1 MKRNTFLKR
10 VSLSA
15 GGALLLPSVSL
26 LQGCEYKPRVRTA
39 LTEGD
44 IPFLDEIGDTLLPPT
59 ETSPGAKASN
69 IGGYMMVMYADCLA
83 PESQAVFLN
92 GLNEV
97 DARSSQKFSTSFEQ
111 AQPEQR
117 LQLMQTIHEEA
128 RAYRLKMAVGETRL
142 PHYFD
147 LFKRMTLSGYFSSE
161 IGMTQ
166 ARNYLPLPG
175 RFEACIPYRKGSKP
189 WAS

>member
-44 IPFLDEIGDTLLPPT
+44 ILFLDEIGDTLLPPT

-69 IGGYMMVMYADCLA
+69 IGGYMIVMYADCLA
-83 PESQAVFLN
+83 PESQAVF
-92 GLNEV
+92 
-97 DARSSQKFSTSFEQ
+97 
-111 AQPEQR
+111 
-117 LQLMQTIHEEA
+117 
-128 RAYRLKMAVGETRL
+128 
-142 PHYFD
+142 
-147 LFKRMTLSGYFSSE
+147 
-161 IGMTQ
+161 
-166 ARNYLPLPG
+166 
-175 RFEACIPYRKGSKP
+175 
-189 WAS
+189 